1 MATAIVVVVVVVE
14 VVVDA
19 IVVTVVVVAVVK
31 SLVVGLWSHNK
42 QRAVVVGTGEC
53 HKKLNLRRIEPLA

>member
-1 MATAIVVVVVVVE
+1 MATAVVVVVVVVE

-19 IVVTVVVVAVVK
+19 IVVTVVAVAVVK

-42 QRAVVVGTGEC
+42 QRCNGHYNRTPDLGKCVMW
-53 HKKLNLRRIEPLA
+53 

>member
-1 MATAIVVVVVVVE
+1 MATAVVVVVVVVE

-19 IVVTVVVVAVVK
+19 IVVTVVAVAVVK

-42 QRAVVVGTGEC
+42 QWAVVVGTGEC
-53 HKKLNLRRIEPLA
+53 CKKLNLQRIEPLA

>member
-14 VVVDA
+14 VVVDT
-19 IVVTVVVVAVVK
+19 IVVTVVAVAVVK

-42 QRAVVVGTGEC
+42 QWAVVVGTGKC
-53 HKKLNLRRIEPLA
+53 CKKLNLRRIEPLA